1 MDSVLPLTLSQCA
14 DVFIAALILG
24 FTSTII
30 NLVQTNNERVS
41 QIERTGYVQ
50 QNYIYDS
57 KFDNTTVYAQ
67 DIVAMILQTREN
79 KYVELDARRIS
90 SDELLRMSIDDI
102 LALVDNTKT
111 YHAELLTQDF
121 EGRPTSGEVMG
132 YKITTS

>member
-41 QIERTGYVQ
+41 QVERTSYIQ

-57 KFDNTTVYAQ
+57 KFDNTTIYAQ

-79 KYVELDARRIS
+79 KFVEIEGRRIN
-90 SDELLRMSIDDI
+90 SDELLRMSINDI
-102 LALVDNTKT
+102 LALVDNTKI
-111 YHAELLTQDF
+111 YHANLLKEDF
-121 EGRPTSGEVMG
+121 EGRPTNGEVMG
-132 YKITTS
+132 YKIEVE